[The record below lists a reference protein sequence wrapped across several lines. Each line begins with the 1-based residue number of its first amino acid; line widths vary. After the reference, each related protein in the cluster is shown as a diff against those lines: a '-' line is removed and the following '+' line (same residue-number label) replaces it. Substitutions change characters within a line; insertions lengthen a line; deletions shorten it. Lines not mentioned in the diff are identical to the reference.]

1 MGRRLD
7 LVSMSETLSQE
18 RWGMTG
24 DALGTHLP
32 GLWFW
37 YAKRKGVLG
46 PLVSALQVILLG
58 LWDLNFLV
66 PKRDGGSRPILDLR
80 PFNSKEV
87 QIQVDP
93 AGILAPHGGTL
104 GLSLSIDLKDTFR

>member
-1 MGRRLD
+1 
-7 LVSMSETLSQE
+7 MSL
-18 RWGMTG
+18 
-24 DALGTHLP
+24 
-32 GLWFW
+32 
-37 YAKRKGVLG
+37 
-46 PLVSALQVILLG
+46 LVSAFRVILLG
-58 LWDLNFLV
+58 RWDLNSLV